1 MTLRRLSGP
10 SLSALLASLIGLAGC
25 GSSSSPTTVTLRQV
39 PLVPGAKV
47 AKLIKQCDHGANA
60 FCALELVIVDPMY
73 RNSNELEKAEHKWVR
88 AAGWRGVGGDTVYEN
103 AAESPG
109 HKLRVTYATATDD
122 LRAVDL
128 GFIKRPPTLA
138 VALSRTM
145 FSHVSAMSM
154 LLESGDSS

>member
-1 MTLRRLSGP
+1 MIARRLR
-10 SLSALLASLIGLAGC
+10 LAALLAPIAALAGC
-25 GSSSSPTTVTLRQV
+25 GHSASKTSFSLQQL

-47 AKLIKQCDHGANA
+47 TRQLKQCDRGANA
-60 FCALELVIVDPMY
+60 FCALELVIVDPLY
-73 RNSNELEKAEHKWVR
+73 KSSNDLEKAEHRWVR

-109 HKLRVTYATATDD
+109 HKLRVTYATADDD

-128 GFIKRPPTLA
+128 GYIHRPTTIAL
-138 VALSRTM
+138 ALSHAM
-145 FSHVSAMSM
+145 FARAPAMSV

>member
-1 MTLRRLSGP
+1 MTLRRLGVTALVG
-10 SLSALLASLIGLAGC
+10 SLAALAGC
-25 GSSSSPTTVTLRQV
+25 GHSSSRAPLSLQQL

-47 AKLIKQCDHGANA
+47 ARVIKQCDRGANA
-60 FCALELVIVDPMY
+60 FCALELVIINPHFRTSD
-73 RNSNELEKAEHKWVR
+73 ELEMAEHKWVR
-88 AAGWRGVGGDTVYEN
+88 AAGWRGVGGDTIYEN

-109 HKLRVTYATATDD
+109 HKLRVTYATASDD

-128 GFIKRPPTLA
+128 GYIHRPSTIA

-145 FSHVSAMSM
+145 FSHVPAMSV

>member
-1 MTLRRLSGP
+1 MG
-10 SLSALLASLIGLAGC
+10 ALVALAGC
-25 GSSSSPTTVTLRQV
+25 GHSANRTPLSLQQL

-47 AKLIKQCDHGANA
+47 AKVIKQCDRGANA
-60 FCALELVIVDPMY
+60 FCALELVIVNEHY
-73 RNSNELEKAEHKWVR
+73 RSADELEKAEHKWVR

-109 HKLRVTYATATDD
+109 HKLRLTYATASDD

-128 GFIKRPPTLA
+128 GYIHRPETIA

-145 FSHVSAMSM
+145 FSHVPAMSV
-154 LLESGDSS
+154 LLESGDAT